1 MDIYSRTSQWKIY
14 LALWGILIVAASMVY
29 TRYLANELAKQ
40 EEKQVLYW
48 ETAHEIMNYSDEE
61 EIDNCDYTLQTMML
75 TGNTNIPVILVDHD
89 RGTIIDAINF
99 GPERDEDKAFLEKTL
114 DRLQRQNVEPIIG
127 FGADIYY
134 LESKLLRQLRYY
146 PFIQLALI
154 SGFILFGYISFN
166 SARRAEQNRVWV
178 GMAKETAHQLGTPIS
193 AIIAWVEHLKLLR
206 DQDEEVMEI
215 VGELNNDVNR
225 LNLIADRFSKI
236 GSTPKLE
243 PINIYEELE
252 KCRAYMVRRAP
263 RRVSFEFPHPAAG
276 HAITMVNPPLFDWVI
291 ENLLRNALDAME
303 GRGVIRATIT
313 EDKNKIHIDISDTG
327 KGIPAGK
334 FKRVFQP
341 GFTTKKRGWGLGLSL
356 AKRII
361 EEYHSGKIFVKKS
374 VENEGTTFSIIMP
387 KGAQPVVKS
396 KVKEVKAKT
405 VS

>member
-99 GPERDEDKAFLEKTL
+99 GPERDEDKAFLKTTL

-193 AIIAWVEHLKLLR
+193 AIIAWVEHLKMIR

-276 HAITMVNPPLFDWVI
+276 HAITMINPPLFDWVI

-387 KGAQPVVKS
+387 KGALPVAKN
-396 KVKEVKAKT
+396 KAKEVKAKT